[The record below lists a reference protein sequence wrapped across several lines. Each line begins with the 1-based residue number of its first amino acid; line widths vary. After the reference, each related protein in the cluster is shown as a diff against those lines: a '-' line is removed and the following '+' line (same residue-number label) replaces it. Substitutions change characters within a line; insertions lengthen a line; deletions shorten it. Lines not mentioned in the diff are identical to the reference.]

1 MIVLSVFTTNKSRTR
16 LKFQFYFYFFFAFL
30 FLFFFRHLIILI
42 HVYTSYYLN
51 NFYFFRWARVLYI
64 LRHFRLTFQ
73 MFLLKKKERKYFL
86 INFGDALTGCPRA
99 GQGELWSNL
108 CWHTERQRQQINRL
122 TTYKL
127 RIIDLIIYWHKNIYL
142 VIFLSI
148 KNVNKIHIYF
158 FSRRFYIIFL
168 L

>member
-1 MIVLSVFTTNKSRTR
+1 MYIRPIIWIIFI
-16 LKFQFYFYFFFAFL
+16 FL
-30 FLFFFRHLIILI
+30 DELQC
-42 HVYTSYYLN
+42 
-51 NFYFFRWARVLYI
+51 YI

-73 MFLLKKKERKYFL
+73 MFLFKKKERKYFL

-99 GQGELWSNL
+99 GQGDLWSNL

-142 VIFLSI
+142 VIFFVHQKCKQDTYI
-148 KNVNKIHIYF
+148 F
-158 FSRRFYIIFL
+158 FFQEVLYNFFVVKFRSTNNIGWNLHAIDRGEGTFSLHTEQNPSRNL
-168 L
+168 